1 MSRYESF
8 CKEDLGGKHKLTC
21 EDYGRMHNGGGPNG
35 CSQPRT
41 LNYFVKELM
50 RVKCHDEL
58 QQDRGEGQQQLS
70 AETTTSPLTT
80 AAVSIETTKS
90 SVTVTADSMDYS
102 SQVVNRF
109 MNKLRQHGYFQ

>member
-1 MSRYESF
+1 
-8 CKEDLGGKHKLTC
+8 
-21 EDYGRMHNGGGPNG
+21 MHNGGGPNG

-58 QQDRGEGQQQLS
+58 QQDRGEGHQQMS

-80 AAVSIETTKS
+80 AAVSTS
-90 SVTVTADSMDYS
+90 SHIVSPLAMS
-102 SQVVNRF
+102 SGLAQAG
-109 MNKLRQHGYFQ
+109 KK

>member
-1 MSRYESF
+1 
-8 CKEDLGGKHKLTC
+8 
-21 EDYGRMHNGGGPNG
+21 MHNGGGPNG

-58 QQDRGEGQQQLS
+58 QQDGGEGQQQLS

-80 AAVSIETTKS
+80 AAVGIETTKS
-90 SVTVTADSMDYS
+90 SVTGTADSMDYS